1 MQNSI
6 YSLYL
11 IYMKILPFKI
21 PRTEDVSF
29 LVQTDDEPHLYDTLH
44 QHPEI
49 QITLILKGSGTL
61 FIGDYIGEFNKGD
74 VIIIGEN
81 IPHVFRNDKIYY
93 EGLPELR
100 AKAISVFLDRK
111 TFGGRFFELPETQ
124 EVSDFFVRAKKGLK
138 ISGKTKKEISPLL
151 KNISNIEG
159 FDRLIKLLEILRV
172 LSRTS
177 DYIFLSNHIMDTDVQ
192 EVDGKRLNDVI
203 QFTLNQYHRSVG
215 LEEVSAIANMS
226 PSAFC
231 RFFKQRTRKTYI
243 NFLTEVRI
251 SKACNY
257 LQEKDATVL
266 QTSYRVG
273 FNNLSHFNRKF
284 KKITGYTPTSYQRK
298 HNLIA

>member
-1 MQNSI
+1 
-6 YSLYL
+6 
-11 IYMKILPFKI
+11 MKILPFKI

-29 LVQTDDEPHLYDTLH
+29 LIQNDDEPHLYDTLH

-49 QITLILKGSGTL
+49 QITLILQGSGTL
-61 FIGDYIGEFNKGD
+61 FIGDYIGEFNEGD

-81 IPHVFRNDKIYY
+81 VPHVFRNDKMYY

-100 AKAISVFLDRK
+100 ARALSVFLDRK
-111 TFGGRFFELPETQ
+111 TFGERFFDLPETQ
-124 EVSDFFVRAKKGLK
+124 EVADFFVRAKKGLK
-138 ISGKTKKEISPLL
+138 IGVKAKKEISTLL
-151 KNISNIEG
+151 KNISDATG
-159 FDRLIKLLEILRV
+159 LDRLIKLLEILRF
-172 LSRTS
+172 LSRS
-177 DYIFLSNHIMDTDVQ
+177 NDYVFLSNHIMDTDVQ

-203 QFTLNQYHRSVG
+203 QFTLNQYHRPIG

-257 LQEKDATVL
+257 LQEKDATII
-266 QTSYRVG
+266 QTSYKVG

-284 KKITGYTPTSYQRK
+284 KKITGYTPTSYRRK
-298 HNLIA
+298 HHLIA